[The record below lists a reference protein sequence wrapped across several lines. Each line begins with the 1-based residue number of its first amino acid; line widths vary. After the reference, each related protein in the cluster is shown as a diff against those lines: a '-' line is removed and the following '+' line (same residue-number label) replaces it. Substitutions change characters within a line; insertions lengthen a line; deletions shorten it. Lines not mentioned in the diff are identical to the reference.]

1 MSSAESD
8 GLAANCRFRAGVI
21 ECEISRASRLRS
33 CLGRRIERGLV
44 KRLTHSKANRSIS
57 FPAGALGALAVGAFA
72 IGALAI
78 GRLVIG
84 KLAIGRAKMKSL
96 EIDELKVAKL
106 RVGELVVSDS
116 LTFPPGD

>member
-1 MSSAESD
+1 MQE
-8 GLAANCRFRAGVI
+8 V
-21 ECEISRASRLRS
+21 SRG
-33 CLGRRIERGLV
+33 CLGFRYQRLLERGLV
-44 KRLTHSKANRSIS
+44 KRLTHSKGNRSIS

-96 EIDELKVAKL
+96 EIDESKVARL

-116 LTFPPGD
+116 LTLPPGDWGRKARPPVAAIFG